1 MFRSVTSRLRSQI
14 GAAALGLAIASGGLT
29 ALVNPAFSKDIKL
42 EFSSS
47 AVDANWKKMIQSMN
61 DYMPEIG
68 KQHDATITLNVSDA
82 GMNVDKQISDIQTA
96 SVKQPSVLL
105 IDPVDGSGVL
115 PAANAAKAAGIKL
128 FNIRPADTDPE
139 GLYDGKFVFS
149 VETPYADNMKAWVNS
164 MLDADPKLMIK
175 AAIIYGGAAQ
185 KAQLSRGDAIKE
197 LAKARPDRVTVVAE
211 KFGDW
216 SLEVAQNAT
225 ADFITAHPDL
235 NLVVAANNQMAMGS
249 ANAIASAGKT
259 GAIHVGSYD
268 IDIPTVQAIIDG
280 KISFTTGLE
289 FRAIGRA
296 ILLASV
302 EIAEGKYKGEL
313 DLKPVY
319 AVSKANA
326 AEILTKLA
334 P

>member
-1 MFRSVTSRLRSQI
+1 MINSVIPRLRSHI
-14 GAAALGLAIASGGLT
+14 GAAAISIFIASGGFVAIADT
-29 ALVNPAFSKDIKL
+29 ALAKDIKI

-61 DYMPEIG
+61 DSMADIG
-68 KQHDATITLNVSDA
+68 KKHDATITLNVSDA

-96 SVKQPSVLL
+96 TVKKPDVLL
-105 IDPVDGSGVL
+105 IDPVDPAGVL
-115 PAANAAKAAGIKL
+115 PAAKAAKEAGIKL
-128 FNIRPADTDPE
+128 FDIRPVSSDPD

-149 VETPYADNMKAWVNS
+149 VETPYAENMKTWVNGL
-164 MLDADPKLMIK
+164 LDADPKLMIK

-185 KAQLSRGDAIKE
+185 KEQLTRGDAIKD
-197 LAKARPDRVTVVAE
+197 LAKARPDRVQVVAE

-216 SLEVAQNAT
+216 SLEIAQNAT
-225 ADFITAHPDL
+225 ADFITAHADL
-235 NLVVAANNQMAMGS
+235 NLVVAANNQMAMGA
-249 ANAIASAGKT
+249 ANAIGSAGKT
-259 GAIHVGSYD
+259 GSIWVGSYD
-268 IDIPTVQAIIDG
+268 IDVPTVQAIIDG

-289 FRAIGRA
+289 FRAIGRS
-296 ILLASV
+296 ILLAAV
-302 EIAEGKYKGEL
+302 EISDGTFKGEL

-326 AEILTKLA
+326 AEILPKLA